1 MTPREGGVSLL
12 FDIWNFDCSC
22 GCGGYI
28 GAMCFGVFLNQFFA
42 WLLVLG
48 GSITLLNFLLICGT
62 PKTTSFLSF
71 KALHF
76 GVRLWLLLQPIPNP
90 TMLIFL
96 VVMWFLAHVN
106 VFLFVR
112 GQAWHAPNLL
122 SIRRSIILSLEN
134 VRSKLLVHCHCSF

>member
-1 MTPREGGVSLL
+1 
-12 FDIWNFDCSC
+12 
-22 GCGGYI
+22 
-28 GAMCFGVFLNQFFA
+28 
-42 WLLVLG
+42 
-48 GSITLLNFLLICGT
+48 
-62 PKTTSFLSF
+62 
-71 KALHF
+71 LHF